1 MKFFTI
7 SGVLSPLLQRL
18 LVLGVD
24 VLDVLPHQALGVL
37 EVVSALAED
46 VGRVEGRHRP
56 DPALEGVP
64 PAAVLGDPEVLVY
77 DRLGG
82 GTAEAEDD
90 LRLYRLHLALQVRV
104 AGPDLTR
111 PRLAVLHPSP
121 LLDRGPAL
129 DDVGQIDILTGEI
142 YGCQDV
148 VEELASPPDERQ
160 PGGVLVLSRPLT
172 HQHERRVGVARPED
186 RVGPAEGQV
195 APGADRD
202 LTRELIEPLL
212 PALAALRGV
221 EKTIHSSPPWPAW
234 QLITLCYS
242 TPVLPAPAQER

>member
-1 MKFFTI
+1 MKYFT
-7 SGVLSPLLQRL
+7 LSSLFQRF

-56 DPALEGVP
+56 DPAFEVVP

-104 AGPDLTR
+104 AGPDLPR

-121 LLDRGPAL
+121 LLDRRPAL
-129 DDVGQIDILTGEI
+129 DDVGEVD
-142 YGCQDV
+142 
-148 VEELASPPDERQ
+148 
-160 PGGVLVLSRPLT
+160 
-172 HQHERRVGVARPED
+172 
-186 RVGPAEGQV
+186 
-195 APGADRD
+195 
-202 LTRELIEPLL
+202 LL
-212 PALAALRGV
+212 PSQV
-221 EKTIHSSPPWPAW
+221 H
-234 QLITLCYS
+234 
-242 TPVLPAPAQER
+242 